1 MELILKGLANYLITA
16 DTAKKFKV
24 ITYSEFLDEL
34 IAKNQ
39 TPFIDIIGL
48 QETKKPFDKHSMKSV
63 YSRTFEVTIVIVQ
76 DAKVTKD
83 IIHGSKTTE
92 SIWSLADYVYG
103 LINADRTFGGLID
116 RIAEKEVI
124 SKITTLTKDNS
135 IKLALEMELT
145 LVVDRVG

>member
-1 MELILKGLANYLITA
+1 METILKGLANYLIAA

-48 QETKKPFDKHSMKSV
+48 QEIKKPFDRHLMKSV
-63 YSRTFEVTIVIVQ
+63 YSRMFEVTIVIVQ

-83 IIHGSKTTE
+83 IIQGSKTIE
-92 SIWSLADYVYG
+92 GIWSLADYIYG
-103 LINADRTFGGLID
+103 LINADRTLGGLID